1 MSENQVISH
10 WQEQLGYSP
19 SNAQLV
25 QLAQA
30 GDTEAFGY
38 LYDTYIDRIYRY
50 IFFRV
55 TDEQLAEDLTAQV
68 FCKAWEHL
76 DRYKLGGAPF
86 VAWLYTIAR
95 NSVIDYYRTRKDTVA
110 LEEATSLVGDGPQPH
125 EQAELKFET
134 ESLRIALEALTEEQQ
149 QVLVLK
155 FISGMTT
162 EEIAQHLG
170 KRPGAVRALQMRGLQ
185 ALARLMEEKEFA

>member
-1 MSENQVISH
+1 MSTNQATTQ
-10 WQEQLGYSP
+10 WQNPLGYAH
-19 SNAQLV
+19 SNSQLV
-25 QLAQA
+25 QQAQA
-30 GDTEAFGY
+30 GDAEAFGC
-38 LYDTYIDRIYRY
+38 LYDMYLDRIYRY

-76 DRYKLGGAPF
+76 DRYKPGGAPF

-95 NSVIDYYRTRKDTVA
+95 NSVIDFYRTRKDTVA
-110 LEEATSLVGDGPQPH
+110 IEEATSLAGDGPQPY
-125 EQAELKFET
+125 EQVELKFET
-134 ESLRIALEALTEEQQ
+134 DSLRTALEAVTDEQR

-162 EEIAQHLG
+162 EEISQHLG
-170 KRPGAVRALQMRGLQ
+170 KRPGAIRALQMRGLQ
-185 ALARLMEEKEFA
+185 ALSRLMEEKEFA